1 MPGLTIYG
9 PGSALRR
16 SPLVAFNVAGWNP
29 FDLAEALNDVGV
41 ESRAGCHCAT
51 LAHRDLALEPAA
63 SCRLSFY
70 LYNTIDDVERAVG
83 AVRDIVAPGGRHRA
97 DRRSRVGREQNAER
111 PTCPEGQLPV
121 PGEPPGREDKDLDDE

>member
-1 MPGLTIYG
+1 LTIYG

-83 AVRDIVAPGGRHRA
+83 AVREIVARAVQHPSSGRSGT
-97 DRRSRVGREQNAER
+97 DRR
-111 PTCPEGQLPV
+111 PL
-121 PGEPPGREDKDLDDE
+121 DLSGGTVARAG